1 MEFKYTL
8 NRFAFTEPLSP
19 NDALW
24 DSAPYCPSRKAKGSI
39 FINRAKSRNTSPPFT
54 GEKVMTS
61 DIFT

>member
-24 DSAPYCPSRKAKGSI
+24 DSALYCPSRKAKGSI
-39 FINRAKSRNTSPPFT
+39 FITVQRAGTPHLLSQ
-54 GEKVMTS
+54 EKR
-61 DIFT
+61 